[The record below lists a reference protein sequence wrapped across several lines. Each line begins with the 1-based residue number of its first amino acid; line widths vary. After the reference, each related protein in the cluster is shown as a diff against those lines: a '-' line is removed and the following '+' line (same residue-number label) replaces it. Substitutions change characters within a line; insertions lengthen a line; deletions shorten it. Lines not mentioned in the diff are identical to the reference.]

1 VQVNAGS
8 ASPSTESPLVWRSRI
23 LRLSL
28 AAVPTWFTV
37 AVLVFN
43 TPWRTKLLVG
53 SVFATALVS
62 PSRGLLAVAALTP
75 LGHLLE
81 TGLGLEP
88 FRIGEAIVIAFL
100 AGWLLRER
108 GDRSGPRVPAIAAW
122 SLAGVAG
129 ASVAAQAWSV
139 AVAHPGE
146 LPDTLQTLYQAY
158 YLLPDRIGFGVASR
172 LVEGLAL
179 LAATT
184 TLFRATPRLA
194 VTLPATM
201 TITAVL
207 AAASSVLVTRGVAPA
222 AILAEHA
229 RGWGRTSAHI
239 GDVNAAAS
247 YFGMLLFVAL
257 GMAARRP
264 SALSALW
271 LAAAIGETAAL
282 WLTGSRTGTAAAAI
296 VFGVAAVC
304 AVTSEW
310 RPTMRAVLV
319 ATVLFAAAAA
329 GGARMWMLRND
340 PGASFRQQFT
350 ATSLRM
356 IAARPVLGV
365 GVGRYYDASALFLTP
380 QMAWVYGFQNA
391 HNQFLQIAAEL
402 GLVGVAL
409 FLVLIGV
416 VVARGARAVGV
427 RAQDMRLLGCVA
439 AVVALLMT
447 CLAGHPLLLDEVAF
461 TFWMLVGLVA
471 GLGGSIFVGR
481 GGCGTG
487 GAARA
492 EGAERTGRAAAVAAM
507 AVVGLAAGGDL
518 LVARQPLTPP
528 SSIAVDGLE
537 PWETDADGT
546 RYRWTRE
553 YASVFVPWN
562 VTRVYIPARLPVDL
576 PQIPPMLVDAHV
588 SGVGAGSTLVG
599 DSWTVINV
607 QIPPLS
613 SLQRYKRVDLRV
625 PRTWQPAIYLPGSRD
640 LRKVG
645 VQVGEVKLFYEY

>member
-1 VQVNAGS
+1 VNAGTTL
-8 ASPSTESPLVWRSRI
+8 PSTQSPLVWRSRI

-28 AAVPTWFTV
+28 AAVPTWFTI
-37 AVLVFN
+37 AVLVFD

-53 SVFATALVS
+53 SVFATALIS
-62 PSRGLLAVAALTP
+62 PSRGLLAVAFLTP

-88 FRIGEAIVIAFL
+88 FRISEAIVIAFL
-100 AGWLLRER
+100 AGWLLGGR

-122 SLAGVAG
+122 SLAGVAC

-139 AVAHPGE
+139 AGAHPGE
-146 LPDTLQTLYQAY
+146 LADTLQTLYQAY
-158 YLLPDRIGFGVASR
+158 YLLPDRIGFGAAAR
-172 LVEGLAL
+172 LLEGLAL

-201 TITAVL
+201 TVSAVL
-207 AAASSVLVTRGVAPA
+207 AAASSALVTRGVAPA

-229 RGWGRTSAHI
+229 RLGSRTSAHI

-257 GMAARRP
+257 GMAARRR

-271 LAAAIGETAAL
+271 LAAAIAEAAAL
-282 WLTGSRTGTAAAAI
+282 WLTGSRTGIAAAVI

-304 AVTSEW
+304 AVTAEW
-310 RPTMRAVLV
+310 KPTMRAVAV
-319 ATVLFAAAAA
+319 ATILFTAAAA

-340 PGASFRQQFT
+340 PGASFRRQFT
-350 ATSLRM
+350 STSFRM

-365 GVGRYYDASALFLTP
+365 GVGRYYDASGLFLTP

-391 HNQFLQIAAEL
+391 HNHFLQIAAEL
-402 GLVGVAL
+402 GLVGLAL
-409 FLVLIGV
+409 FLTLIGR
-416 VVARGARAVGV
+416 VVARGARAFAV
-427 RAQDMRLLGCVA
+427 RAEDMRLLGCVA
-439 AVVALLMT
+439 GVVALLTT

-471 GLGGSIFVGR
+471 GLGGSIFVG
-481 GGCGTG
+481 TG
-487 GAARA
+487 GYGV
-492 EGAERTGRAAAVAAM
+492 EGAGRAGGPATVAAM
-507 AVVGLAAGGDL
+507 AVVGMVAVGDL

-528 SSIAVDGLE
+528 SSTAVDGLE
-537 PWETDADGT
+537 SWETDADGT
-546 RYRWTRE
+546 RHRWTHE

-576 PQIPPMLVDAHV
+576 PHIPPMLVDARV
-588 SGVGAGSTLVG
+588 AGVGAGSTLVG

-607 QIPPLS
+607 EIPPLS